1 MMKQKLITL
10 LVVCSLV
17 TGIAMANSRL
27 DVTRFADNGLNGW
40 EQKSFAGETE
50 YKLVSDNG
58 GTALLATSDATASG
72 LGKKIKI
79 DLTKTPYLNWT
90 WKINNTLDGLDETR
104 KSGDD
109 YAARLYVVKSGGP
122 LIWKTKALNYVWSS
136 NQLQGAEWKNAFQPK
151 NAVML
156 AVRGKEDRA
165 GQWVTEKRNVREDL
179 KNAFGK
185 YFDKIDAIAI
195 MTDTDN
201 SGATASAVYGD
212 IFFTE
217 E

>member
-10 LVVCSLV
+10 LVGCSLV

-109 YAARLYVVKSGGP
+109 YAARLYVVKSGGA

-136 NQLQGAEWKNAFQPK
+136 NQQQGAEWKNAFQPK

-156 AVRGKEDRA
+156 AVRGKDA
-165 GQWVTEKRNVREDL
+165 MFV
-179 KNAFGK
+179 
-185 YFDKIDAIAI
+185 KI
-195 MTDTDN
+195 
-201 SGATASAVYGD
+201 
-212 IFFTE
+212 
-217 E
+217 